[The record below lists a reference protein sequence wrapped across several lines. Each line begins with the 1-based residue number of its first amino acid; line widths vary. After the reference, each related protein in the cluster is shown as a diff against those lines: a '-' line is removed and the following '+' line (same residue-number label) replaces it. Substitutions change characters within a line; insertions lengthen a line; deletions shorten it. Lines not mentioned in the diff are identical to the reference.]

1 MATAER
7 TTVQDFLDREYLSS
21 LQQFP
26 ESTQKLLL
34 RGSSTTVVRIK
45 DPSKKP
51 PSAPVS
57 GDLPKE
63 LKFLGG
69 HLCDLGFDK
78 LDLPQSEIDRVYR
91 AFAGEGVAIPGTP
104 YKLRHS
110 VMSMFTFVEPA
121 QGDEAVLPVSWRQT
135 VRSDRWLGKKI
146 GAADVD
152 LSLYSEE
159 DDGYLLKKE

>member
-7 TTVQDFLDREYLSS
+7 ATVKDFLDREYLSS
-21 LQQFP
+21 LRQFP
-26 ESTQKLLL
+26 ESTQQLLL

-45 DPSKKP
+45 DPSKEP

-57 GDLPKE
+57 GDLPQE
-63 LKFLGG
+63 VEFLAG

-78 LDLPQSEIDRVYR
+78 LDLPPSEIDRIYR

-121 QGDEAVLPVSWRQT
+121 QGGEIVLPVSWRRT
-135 VRSDRWLGKKI
+135 VRSDRWLGKKV
-146 GAADVD
+146 GAVDVD
-152 LSLYSEE
+152 LSKYEEE
-159 DDGYLLKKE
+159 DDGYLLKNG